1 MNKLLGA
8 ILSLCMLA
16 LPCQAQTALHGHASV
31 VTLHTPTNYAC
42 FPVNENGPATPIP
55 STCTGSATVLQ
66 SATTFTSLTAIMSRP
81 VEGANKVSLTVED
94 FTTGSNV
101 SGVCQMLQG
110 QASCIATFSFSV
122 SAGDVL
128 AIKIWNDLTGTAD
141 YNVENIHW
149 VYQ

>member
-1 MNKLLGA
+1 
-8 ILSLCMLA
+8 
-16 LPCQAQTALHGHASV
+16 V
-31 VTLHTPTNYAC
+31 
-42 FPVNENGPATPIP
+42 
-55 STCTGSATVLQ
+55 
-66 SATTFTSLTAIMSRP
+66 
-81 VEGANKVSLTVED
+81 NKVSLTVED

-101 SGVCQMLQG
+101 SGVCQILQG
-110 QASCIATFSFSV
+110 QAACIATFSFSV